1 MRSIANILIRIYLIP
16 LALSS
21 RLAIYV
27 KGLILRHNEHYVV
40 ALDVIRRDFKNQSG
54 IIVDIGAFDGDS
66 TLYLAKRLPGN
77 SVLGFEPNPDPY
89 KRGLDQTKKF
99 KNVGFFNLGFS
110 DKTGSSS
117 LYVTE
122 NQVSSS
128 LYDIKDLP
136 DSSLQK
142 VINVEVTTLDV
153 YFKDYT
159 DILLLKLDVQGSELS
174 IFKMGTETLKK
185 TKLILTE
192 VLITEIYHGGCLY
205 YELDEFLR
213 KQGFMIHTICSNYNF
228 EGTKCLDILYKRA

>member
-1 MRSIANILIRIYLIP
+1 MRVIANLLIKFYLIP
-16 LALSS
+16 LAISS

-40 ALDVIRRDFKNQSG
+40 ALDVIRRDYKHQSG
-54 IIVDIGAFDGDS
+54 VIVDIGAYDGDS

-77 SVLGFEPNPDPY
+77 KVLGFEPNPDPF
-89 KRGLDQTKKF
+89 KRGLDQTVKF
-99 KNVGFFNLGFS
+99 RNVEFFNLGFS
-110 DKTGSSS
+110 NTTGSKS

-136 DSSLQK
+136 ESTLQK
-142 VINVEVTTLDV
+142 VINVEVTTLDNF
-153 YFKDYT
+153 FKDYP
-159 DILLLKLDVQGSELS
+159 DILLLKLDVQGSELN
-174 IFKMGTETLKK
+174 ILETGTETLKK
-185 TKLILTE
+185 TTLVLTE
-192 VLITEIYHGGCLY
+192 VLINEIYHGGCLY

-213 KQGFMIHTICSNYNF
+213 NQGFMIHTICSNYNY